1 LAIDPIDL
9 GVLGGKLFVIARVSR
24 CVGRLAARHVD
35 TDDYSIRIQ
44 SFSEKPQLVN
54 ELTSKGAVGMV
65 IAREVGSIGVEKI
78 LSFRRLIK

>member
-9 GVLGGKLFVIARVSR
+9 DFLEENALVTARVSQ

-35 TDDYSIRIQ
+35 TDDYSIRMQ
-44 SFSEKPQLVN
+44 FFSEKPQLVN
-54 ELTSKGAVGMV
+54 KLTSKGAVGMV